1 MLPSGGEAHLAKLRT
16 RLTYSNVISTLALLV
31 AVGGGTALAVNHIN
45 AAKVDGLNAA
55 RLDFERP
62 ITVGPNPKFKRVFDQ
77 GGLLIRAR
85 CGDLSGFFMDV
96 QARTRVDN
104 AEIQAVTTG
113 SSNEQDEAIDRNF
126 DKADSLDVPLG
137 AAFAGRG
144 DADLLDARGLA
155 RLARLPGR
163 HGRAQPGQ
171 PEGLPARRHRAARAR
186 LTYSGA

>member
-1 MLPSGGEAHLAKLRT
+1 M
-16 RLTYSNVISTLALLV
+16 
-31 AVGGGTALAVNHIN
+31 GGGTALAVDHIN
-45 AAKVDGLNAA
+45 ADRVDGLNAA

-113 SSNEQDEAIDRNF
+113 SSNDQDEAIDRNF
-126 DKADSLDVPLG
+126 DKAESLDVPLG
-137 AAFAGRG
+137 AASQG
-144 DADLLDARGLA
+144 
-155 RLARLPGR
+155 
-163 HGRAQPGQ
+163 
-171 PEGLPARRHRAARAR
+171 EGS
-186 LTYSGA
+186 LTYSTPQGSHVSLVFQADTGGLSLGSQEACLLGGTALHAPG